1 MVLFTVTVLH
11 VGPELK
17 SVHQGHAWSQT
28 LPDSMFAQK
37 FNFDGHDFGPFGP
50 GSKGKPKEYT
60 LFWFPKTLKSAIELL
75 KLGNKADLNIQLKV
89 QHYDRKGDL

>member
-1 MVLFTVTVLH
+1 MTLFTVTVLH

-28 LPDSMFAQK
+28 LSNSMFAKK

-50 GSKGKPKEYT
+50 GSKGKRKEYT
-60 LFWFPKTLKSAIELL
+60 LFWFPKTLKSALELVEIAHKDNLNVRL
-75 KLGNKADLNIQLKV
+75 KID
-89 QHYDRKGDL
+89 HYDETGDL